1 MIHFFHG
8 QFDHPTMWNNYKFDD
23 HSAKIHNLYDLTMDE
38 INSLKIYSDDIL
50 VGYSLGGR
58 IALKV
63 AVNNKFDLK
72 KLILLSSH
80 PGLDTSEIED
90 RVLWEE
96 EIILRLRTSSID
108 DFFTYWNSLPLFNQ
122 SQDYRPI
129 DKSLFKKS
137 ITLFENHRLSQQPN
151 FFEEMNKHR
160 EKILYVFGYQDKK
173 YADIAWNLA
182 LGGIKTIG
190 IQSDHRVHL
199 KKKHIQE
206 IINSEVNL

>member
-8 QFDHPTMWNNYKFDD
+8 QFDHPTMWNNYKFDE
-23 HSAKIHNLYDLTMDE
+23 HSTRIYNLYDLTVED
-38 INSLKIYSDDIL
+38 INQLKIGPNDIL

-58 IALKV
+58 VALRV
-63 AVNNKFDLK
+63 AVNNNFDVK
-72 KLILLSSH
+72 KVILLSSH
-80 PGLDTSEIED
+80 PGLESSEIED
-90 RVLWEE
+90 RMLWEE
-96 EIILRLRTSSID
+96 EIILRLRTSSLD

-129 DKSLFKKS
+129 DKALFKKS

-151 FFEEMNKHR
+151 YFEEMNNNR

-173 YADIAWNLA
+173 YAEIAWNLA
-182 LGGIKTIG
+182 LRGIKTIG

-199 KKKHIQE
+199 KKKYIQE
-206 IINSEVNL
+206 IINSEINL